1 MENVLRDIPHVCVYI
16 DDILITGKNEKEHLK
31 TLDEVLKRLEEAGLR
46 LKQNKCAFMLPTVEY
61 LGHTISADGLQPTK
75 EKIRAIIDAPA
86 PQNIAQLRSFLGL
99 INYYA
104 KFLPN
109 LSSTLSPLYRLL
121 KKKVKWAWTEAQ
133 REAFKTAKQQLTAP
147 CLLAHYN
154 PDKELTLSCD
164 ASPYGLGAVLS
175 QPATD
180 GSEKPVAF
188 ASHSLNTAEKK
199 YAQLEKEGLAIVFG
213 VKKFNQYLLGR
224 SFTIYSDHK
233 PLQHLFSESRPV
245 PAMASARIQRWALT
259 LGAYNYVIKYKPG
272 EQQANADSLSR
283 LPLPEVPKEVPIPGD
298 IICMMESLQGTP
310 VSAKQIKQWTGR
322 DPQLARVRQMIR
334 DGWTEQLD
342 NDPDFMAYSRRKTEL
357 SIEDDCVLWG
367 SRIVIPSAGREKVM
381 TELHDSHPGITRMK
395 GIARRVVWW
404 PGIDQDLE
412 TKVKNCSQCQQHQAT
427 PAKAPLHPWE
437 WPQRPW
443 SRIHI
448 DHAGPFLGQ
457 LFLIAIDAHSK
468 WMEVE
473 IVSSTSAQCTIRKLR
488 AMFATHGIPDVLV
501 SDNGSGFTSEEF
513 DVFMRRNGIRHITT
527 APYHPSSN
535 GLAERAVQ
543 VLKSGLKKNQTGD
556 IQMQLSRFLFQYR
569 TTPHSTTGVSPA
581 ELLMGRQLRSALD
594 LLKPSVYN
602 RVRDKQQ
609 KQKTQYDQHTKC
621 RSIVP
626 SDPVFV
632 RNYSSGPKWLPGEVT
647 ARRGSQMFKV
657 KLQNGIVVT
666 RHLDQVRIRSSTT
679 DCQSDDEYDDVET
692 FPSTTEPAATVPVP
706 LRRSSRNRHRPN
718 WLIPTH

>member
-1 MENVLRDIPHVCVYI
+1 M
-16 DDILITGKNEKEHLK
+16 
-31 TLDEVLKRLEEAGLR
+31 
-46 LKQNKCAFMLPTVEY
+46 
-61 LGHTISADGLQPTK
+61 
-75 EKIRAIIDAPA
+75 
-86 PQNIAQLRSFLGL
+86 
-99 INYYA
+99 
-104 KFLPN
+104 
-109 LSSTLSPLYRLL
+109 
-121 KKKVKWAWTEAQ
+121 
-133 REAFKTAKQQLTAP
+133 
-147 CLLAHYN
+147 
-154 PDKELTLSCD
+154 
-164 ASPYGLGAVLS
+164 LS
-175 QPATD
+175 QPAAD

-188 ASHSLNTAEKK
+188 ASRSLNTAEKK

-647 ARRGSQMFKV
+647 TRRGSQMFKV

-692 FPSTTEPAATVPVP
+692 FPSTTEPAATDPVP